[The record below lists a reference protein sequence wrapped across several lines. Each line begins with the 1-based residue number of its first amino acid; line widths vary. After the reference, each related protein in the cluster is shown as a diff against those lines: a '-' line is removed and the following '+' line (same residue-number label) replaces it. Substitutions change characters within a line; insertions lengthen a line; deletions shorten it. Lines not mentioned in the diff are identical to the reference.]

1 MRFVI
6 AASAL
11 SCLAVL
17 SSVALAAG
25 ESESTNN
32 VVTACERLV
41 IEYARA
47 RDTMDRDGYVDMFT
61 EDGVLIVAGQHLE
74 GRDAIRERTNNWPR
88 NYVPRHLMTN
98 IDIRPVDETTAT
110 GVSYVLIIGG
120 EREEGATGPMTVSGF
135 RLMGEYHDEFKLT
148 DDGCKFARRELKPAF
163 FGATR
168 E

>member
-1 MRFVI
+1 MRFVN

-25 ESESTNN
+25 ESGSTNN
-32 VVTACERLV
+32 IVAACERLV

-47 RDTMDRDGYVDMFT
+47 RDTMDREGYVDMFT
-61 EDGVLIVAGQHLE
+61 EDGVLMVAGQHLE

-110 GVSYVLIIGG
+110 GVSYVMIIVG
-120 EREEGATGPMTVSGF
+120 EREEGATGPITVSGF
-135 RLMGEYHDEFKLT
+135 RVMGEYHDEFRLT
-148 DDGCKFARRELKPAF
+148 DDGWKIARRELTITFSVAAP
-163 FGATR
+163 

>member
-1 MRFVI
+1 MRFVN

-25 ESESTNN
+25 ESGSTNN

-47 RDTMDRDGYVDMFT
+47 RDTMDREGYVDVFT
-61 EDGVLIVAGQHLE
+61 EDGVLILAGQHFE
-74 GRDAIRERTNNWPR
+74 GRDAIRERTNNWPQ
-88 NYVPRHLMTN
+88 NDVARHLMTN
-98 IDIRPVDETTAT
+98 IDITPVDETTAT
-110 GVSYVLIIGG
+110 GVSYLLIIGG
-120 EREEGATGPMTVSGF
+120 EREEGTTGPMTVSGF
-135 RLMGEYHDEFKLT
+135 RVMGEYHDEFRLT
-148 DDGCKFARRELKPAF
+148 DDGWKIARREFKPAF
-163 FGATR
+163 FGAAR